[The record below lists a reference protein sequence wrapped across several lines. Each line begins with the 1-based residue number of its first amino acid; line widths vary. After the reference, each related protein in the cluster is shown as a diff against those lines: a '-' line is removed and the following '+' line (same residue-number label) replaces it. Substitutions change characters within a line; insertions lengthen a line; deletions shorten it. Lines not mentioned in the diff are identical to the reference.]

1 MNDMGFNIALKS
13 KFLKLAI
20 ILIPSIFICH
30 NSSGYGH
37 EQIRYRGNPK
47 ESISVVQHIV
57 YRIPNRNHTSMLR
70 LCEKASD
77 IFRESGDLRH
87 EVFQL
92 NNTDVP
98 LGGFAS
104 IADII
109 SAEKD
114 EEVWLE
120 LLHFRDRKHMKKV
133 IAKMEKDERCERSY
147 KQSLDLLSPGQS
159 SYWENLTAS
168 LVSIPKMATNVLL
181 NKRSIPYSLKK

>member
-1 MNDMGFNIALKS
+1 MAMS
-13 KFLKLAI
+13 KLDTGEI
-20 ILIPSIFICH
+20 
-30 NSSGYGH
+30 
-37 EQIRYRGNPK
+37 PK

-70 LCEKASD
+70 LCEEASD
-77 IFRESGDLRH
+77 IFRESGGLRH

-120 LLHFRDRKHMKKV
+120 LLHFRDRKHMKEV

-147 KQSLDLLSPGQS
+147 KQSLDLLSPGAVFILG
-159 SYWENLTAS
+159 EFDRLTG
-168 LVSIPKMATNVLL
+168 
-181 NKRSIPYSLKK
+181 